1 LELWLCGLA
10 VGLLRNPPRCPQ
22 ANGVVERSQ
31 GTGKRWAEPR
41 ACLTAVELQARVTE
55 EDRLQRQVY
64 PCREGRSRW
73 ELYPDLVH
81 SGHGYSVGGE
91 PLLWDLGLVLRLL
104 SACRLGRK
112 VSADGK
118 VSLYDRG
125 YSVGRQYQGEVL
137 EVGFDAWSREWIF
150 RQEGQ
155 EVRRH
160 EAIEVE
166 AERIMALSI
175 SRER

>member
-1 LELWLCGLA
+1 

>member
-1 LELWLCGLA
+1 
-10 VGLLRNPPRCPQ
+10 
-22 ANGVVERSQ
+22 
-31 GTGKRWAEPR
+31 
-41 ACLTAVELQARVTE
+41 
-55 EDRLQRQVY
+55 
-64 PCREGRSRW
+64 W

-104 SACRLGRK
+104 SACRLGGE

-118 VSLYDRG
+118 GSLYDRG
-125 YSVGRQYQGEVL
+125 YSVGGRNRGGML
-137 EVGFDAWSREWIF
+137 EVGFEAWSREWVC
-150 RQEGQ
+150 RHGGE
-155 EVRRH
+155 EVRGH

-166 AERIMALSI
+166 GERIMALSI